1 MPRPS
6 RNLVLVAMLM
16 ALGLSATA
24 VGHPHPIHEPVTSQE
39 VQQQLAEYPVGL
51 YRYYE
56 EALAA
61 QAQTATLLRC
71 VDPGNAE
78 GQPLPDQIAKTSSSN
93 AIATRRLV
101 GSSTASS

>member
-24 VGHPHPIHEPVTSQE
+24 VEHPHPIHEPFTSQE
-39 VQQQLAEYPVGL
+39 VQQQLTEYPVGL

-61 QAQTATLLRC
+61 QAQTTACDAL
-71 VDPGNAE
+71 VDPAV
-78 GQPLPDQIAKTSSSN
+78 THH
-93 AIATRRLV
+93 
-101 GSSTASS
+101 

>member
-24 VGHPHPIHEPVTSQE
+24 VGHPHPIHEPATSQE
-39 VQQQLAEYPVGL
+39 VQQRFTEYPVGL

-61 QAQTATLLRC
+61 QAQITAC
-71 VDPGNAE
+71 VDPA
-78 GQPLPDQIAKTSSSN
+78 
-93 AIATRRLV
+93 ATYQ
-101 GSSTASS
+101 

>member
-1 MPRPS
+1 MPRSS

-24 VGHPHPIHEPVTSQE
+24 VGHPHPIHEPVTSHE
-39 VQQQLAEYPVGL
+39 VQQQLTEYPVGL

-61 QAQTATLLRC
+61 QAQTTACDAL
-71 VDPGNAE
+71 VDPA
-78 GQPLPDQIAKTSSSN
+78 
-93 AIATRRLV
+93 ATHY
-101 GSSTASS
+101 

>member
-24 VGHPHPIHEPVTSQE
+24 VGHPHPIHEPATTQNAQE
-39 VQQQLAEYPVGL
+39 QLTAYPVGL

-61 QAQTATLLRC
+61 QAQITACDELAMHELK
-71 VDPGNAE
+71 
-78 GQPLPDQIAKTSSSN
+78 PDAMAK
-93 AIATRRLV
+93 AKE
-101 GSSTASS
+101 